1 MSTTPACALNKQPLP
16 WEICARVTRKNLY
29 KVNSDRTD
37 ATQQES
43 FSRGSEKYTAHVAK
57 KELLTFVLRKGQVN
71 RCDNASPA
79 GAEKEKVH

>member
-1 MSTTPACALNKQPLP
+1 MLLTN
-16 WEICARVTRKNLY
+16 NLCLGKFAQESRGKTY